1 MTKNQF
7 RQEAAK
13 AGVNPNLYGVVIRS
27 SLHCRDGRQI
37 INGKVIGITWFE
49 EWTAAKEYR
58 PGLGEWDSTA
68 LTKIPY
74 IVLKK
79 GRDTYFVHRRYIN
92 AYLEKMLTELLI
104 SMAKTGKRQA
114 DS

>member
-1 MTKNQF
+1 M
-7 RQEAAK
+7 
-13 AGVNPNLYGVVIRS
+13 
-27 SLHCRDGRQI
+27 
-37 INGKVIGITWFE
+37 INGKVVGIAWFN
-49 EWTAAKEYR
+49 EWVASEEYR
-58 PGLGEWDSTA
+58 PWLGEWDSA
-68 LTKIPY
+68 SYRKVPY

-104 SMAKTGKRQA
+104 SMAKTRKRQA